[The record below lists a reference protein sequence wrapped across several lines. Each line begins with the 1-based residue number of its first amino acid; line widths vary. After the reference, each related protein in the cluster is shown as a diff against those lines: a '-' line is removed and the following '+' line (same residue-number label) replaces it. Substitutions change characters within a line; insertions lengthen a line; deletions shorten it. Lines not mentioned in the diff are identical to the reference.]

1 MEHSNPELTPEK
13 LEKIQLF
20 QAVTEMQDDQKAIQ
34 YLQSHNWD
42 VEQAINTALIGEQN
56 PTPAQVENRNAN
68 TANGEISPELLN
80 EIRNQDEQRPQNHQP
95 QFQETMNPWGTND
108 DLYRDFQ
115 QAMPVQ
121 LPPKPQF
128 TSEESAYFNA
138 KEDRPGGFGNAISK
152 VGETMGKIFSFK
164 KSSGAE
170 FTDAV
175 TKAKTRGKEICINFV
190 PTTYRAAREALNNQR
205 HKPLLV
211 FVLDPKHQFFKAMV
225 NNIICDQQLGKFI
238 DENFESFGVLTSSK
252 EKDDWNQKNIPQV
265 DLPCI
270 MVLRNNL
277 HEETI
282 VFEQNVFNFKNENT
296 ITAQILRP
304 PLGKAVEDYARQ
316 RNADQQFVINCER
329 KRQAR
334 QDWEA
339 RKDAAMGGQGLTG
352 LFNDDRAMYHGQQGV
367 QQGGWGGGFD
377 AGFGGVQHHQQ
388 PHRHAQP
395 QVNRPPMGNQ
405 D

>member
-1 MEHSNPELTPEK
+1 
-13 LEKIQLF
+13 
-20 QAVTEMQDDQKAIQ
+20 
-34 YLQSHNWD
+34 
-42 VEQAINTALIGEQN
+42 
-56 PTPAQVENRNAN
+56 
-68 TANGEISPELLN
+68 
-80 EIRNQDEQRPQNHQP
+80 
-95 QFQETMNPWGTND
+95 
-108 DLYRDFQ
+108 
-115 QAMPVQ
+115 
-121 LPPKPQF
+121 
-128 TSEESAYFNA
+128 
-138 KEDRPGGFGNAISK
+138 
-152 VGETMGKIFSFK
+152 
-164 KSSGAE
+164 
-170 FTDAV
+170 
-175 TKAKTRGKEICINFV
+175 
-190 PTTYRAAREALNNQR
+190 
-205 HKPLLV
+205 
-211 FVLDPKHQFFKAMV
+211 
-225 NNIICDQQLGKFI
+225 
-238 DENFESFGVLTSSK
+238 
-252 EKDDWNQKNIPQV
+252 
-265 DLPCI
+265 

-339 RKDAAMGGQGLTG
+339 RKDAAMGGHGLTG

-388 PHRHAQP
+388 PHRQAQP
-395 QVNRPPMGNQ
+395 HVNRPSMGNQ